1 MRAGLTMPPGEWL
14 GHIGSTWR
22 VALFGYVGSVLLTLP
37 RAVALALSPLLAGT
51 VYPILVVVHSTPIV
65 AVAPVIVVALGG
77 GDLPRVVITGIISF
91 FPLVISTAT
100 GILATPDELI
110 ELSRSL
116 RATRAREITQIRLP
130 YAVPYIFSALKISIT
145 LSVIG
150 AVVAEFVA
158 AERGLG
164 YAILFSTSTFK
175 IPQAFPSLAGLVLTL
190 RRSPCCMPG
199 IHGPWPA
206 PSRCRTPPLHGQGGR
221 HRCPPALRH
230 QTSDNSPRLIRA
242 TRSFHSVCFNLT
254 VFSSSPIVTPSSEI
268 STDGHSPQAGQ
279 SVTSI
284 RSMTYLLLWTH
295 PRAYSP

>member
-1 MRAGLTMPPGEWL
+1 MLGILVLWEIACRVFALPEFLLPSPSAIMRAGLTMSPGEWL
-14 GHIGSTWR
+14 GHIGSTLR
-22 VALFGYVGSVLLTLP
+22 VALIGYVASILISLP
-37 RAVALALSPLLAGT
+37 LAVALALSPLLSRT

-65 AVAPVIVVALGG
+65 AVAPIIVVALGV

-175 IPQAFPSLAGLVLTL
+175 IPQAFACLAVLVLLSLTL
-190 RRSPCCMPG
+190 FRLVVFAQNRLF
-199 IHGPWPA
+199 PW
-206 PSRCRTPPLHGQGGR
+206 SV
-221 HRCPPALRH
+221 
-230 QTSDNSPRLIRA
+230 PREKR
-242 TRSFHSVCFNLT
+242 
-254 VFSSSPIVTPSSEI
+254 
-268 STDGHSPQAGQ
+268 G
-279 SVTSI
+279 
-284 RSMTYLLLWTH
+284 
-295 PRAYSP
+295 